1 MQCTVE
7 YLNFKGRDLSDN
19 LRFAPVFPRP
29 PASKKMK
36 LFGYKEDPFVFL
48 TEDDPVFTTIQ

>member
-1 MQCTVE
+1 MNVCAVS
-7 YLNFKGRDLSDN
+7 LFL
-19 LRFAPVFPRP
+19 RP
-29 PASKKMK
+29 PASKKMR

>member
-1 MQCTVE
+1 MKNG
-7 YLNFKGRDLSDN
+7 YLNVKGRYFGDN
-19 LRFAPVFPRP
+19 LRCVSLFSRP
-29 PASKKMK
+29 PASKKMR